1 MTTNPGLFNV
11 SGNHV
16 NEGDQVEV
24 DMDID
29 IEKVSLYSCDH
40 LTSNIEH
47 MSTY

>member
-16 NEGDQVEV
+16 NEGDQVEE

-29 IEKVSLYSCDH
+29 IEKVSLINGCEH
-40 LTSNIEH
+40 RTSTNRR
-47 MSTY
+47 